1 MTQPSGADYLNTIS
15 QVQNGGNKNE
25 TINSYDETVN
35 NNGVTNVSQVNNSF
49 IMSESYMQDNKVLR
63 SQMSEADE
71 VGDLINVQKM
81 EIGYP
86 DV

>member
-35 NNGVTNVSQVNNSF
+35 NNGVTNVSQINNSF
-49 IMSESYMQDNKVLR
+49 IMSESYM
-63 SQMSEADE
+63 
-71 VGDLINVQKM
+71 
-81 EIGYP
+81 
-86 DV
+86 

>member
-1 MTQPSGADYLNTIS
+1 VQGNHFLHSKLLNPAHKNRKNGSALRGYSKDMTQPSGADYLNTIS

-49 IMSESYMQDNKVLR
+49 IMSESYM
-63 SQMSEADE
+63 
-71 VGDLINVQKM
+71 
-81 EIGYP
+81 
-86 DV
+86 